1 MAKIPDI
8 KPGDL
13 VKVYSKIIEGDKER
27 ITPFQGVV
35 IKIRG
40 SNIHRTFT
48 VRKITAGVGIEK
60 VFPIQSP
67 VITKIEIKKKG
78 KVRRAKLSYLRQRR
92 GRKMK
97 IKESTAQSS
106 PTAKEVP
113 VEPVKTEP
121 EPQDSAA
128 QKKAPAAEKK
138 NETKEDKKVAN
149 KKDDKKPEESSRESA
164 AGQEAVEN
172 T

>member
-27 ITPFQGVV
+27 VTPFQGVV

-60 VFPIQSP
+60 VFPIHSP
-67 VITKIEIKKKG
+67 VVTKIEIKKKG

-106 PTAKEVP
+106 APAKDIP
-113 VEPVKTEP
+113 AEPVKVEP
-121 EPQDSAA
+121 ETQDDAA
-128 QKKAPAAEKK
+128 QKKEPVAEKK
-138 NETKEDKKVAN
+138 NETKKEKKVVH
-149 KKDDKKPEESSRESA
+149 KQKDKKPEEPSRESA
-164 AGQEAVEN
+164 AGQETVEN